1 MVHIGRVT
9 GAGLW
14 VLLTMAPGAHAE
26 VDCFAA
32 SDAVNAGRWV
42 EAEAMLRERLRDS
55 ACRPQQ
61 ADLTYSLAYVTE
73 QRAAETP
80 SEACRAERLY
90 RRASRLST
98 DSAVRTSARN
108 AIARTAAICA
118 RSTGAPRRAGTAE
131 PDTDPLAWG
140 LAGGALAAAVAGAAL
155 LYLGVAADD
164 ERAEAEALWVDPAT
178 DDARADR
185 ARRDFDD
192 AAGRATGYGIGGWA
206 ALAVGVGLGAAAAW
220 VWLDDDALT
229 VTPTLTGL
237 GVTGRF

>member
-1 MVHIGRVT
+1 MGVHDRAAR
-9 GAGLW
+9 GATLCM
-14 VLLTMAPGAHAE
+14 LLAASPAARAE

-32 SDAVNAGRWV
+32 SDAVAEGRWA
-42 EAEAMLRERLRDS
+42 EAEAMLVERIRLP
-55 ACRPQQ
+55 ACRPQRGE
-61 ADLTYSLAYVTE
+61 LTYSLAYVTE

-80 SEACRAERLY
+80 SRACRAERLY
-90 RRASRLST
+90 QRATRLT
-98 DSAVRTSARN
+98 ADPAVRTAARN
-108 AIARTAAICA
+108 GIARTTAICA
-118 RSTGAPRRAGTAE
+118 RAADAGPA
-131 PDTDPLAWG
+131 DPGGDALVWG
-140 LAGGALAAAVAGAAL
+140 LAGGAVAAAVAGAAL

-164 ERAEAEALWVDPAT
+164 ERAEAEALWADPST

-192 AAGRATGYGIGGWA
+192 AAGRAAGYGIGGWA

-220 VWLDDDALT
+220 VWLDDGEVA